1 MVCNSGV
8 RVAPS
13 IDGVVHTFAEHG
25 LYDGLFLMRDEET
38 GTYWD
43 HVTGEAVY
51 GPQVGT
57 VLEISNLLHSR
68 AGQVLANHP
77 DALVALSDRNLR
89 SDEDMRTGSLLS
101 RVGGQLSR
109 MFSSTVDKEDA
120 RLPTLD
126 LGLGIWKGEKARY
139 YSYRRV
145 VAENSAILD
154 TFQGR
159 QTLVF
164 LDPSS
169 YVLSS
174 FHVDADSVW
183 WDDDVLRL
191 SNGHYIEGS
200 ILYHPDQTRVKN
212 ARPLQIFTRWYGF
225 ALTFPNAEIY
235 GDGR

>member
-1 MVCNSGV
+1 M
-8 RVAPS
+8 APS

-43 HVTGEAVY
+43 HVTGAAVY

-57 VLEISNLLHSR
+57 VLEIANLLHSR
-68 AGQVLANHP
+68 AGQVLANNP
-77 DALVALSDRNLR
+77 DALIALSDRTLR
-89 SDEDMRTGSLLS
+89 TDEDMGIRSLLS
-101 RVGGQLSR
+101 RVGGRLSR
-109 MFSSTVDKEDA
+109 MFRSTVDEEDT
-120 RLPTLD
+120 RLPTMD
-126 LGLGIWKGEKARY
+126 IGMGIWHGEEARY
-139 YSYRRV
+139 YSYERI
-145 VAENSAILD
+145 VAEDEAVLD

-159 QTLVF
+159 RTLVF

-174 FHVDADSVW
+174 FLVDAESLR

-191 SNGHYIEGS
+191 SNDQYVEGS
-200 ILYHPDQTRVKN
+200 ILYDPDGTRAVG

-225 ALTFPNAEIY
+225 SLTFPDTEIY
-235 GDGR
+235 GGGR